1 METDPRRWIAVLR
14 ASHDRL
20 VAYVASLDE
29 EALGRPSMCT
39 DWTVAQ
45 VLSHLGSGAE
55 IGRETLGAAVTGRD
69 PAVDLEAVWAR
80 WNAMAPRQMA
90 TEFAIS
96 DRRLVE
102 TFEALDDAQLSGL
115 RLSLP
120 FLPEPIDIATLAAF
134 RLNEHALHS
143 WDVVAAIDHGAELA
157 PDAAVLLVD
166 RQPAFVALVG
176 RFLPRE
182 TRPADS
188 VTIAVATSDPAR
200 RFELDLGDSLALR
213 SLDVDGG
220 PAQLVI
226 PAEALVRLMAGRLR
240 PGWPA
245 AGIEPASGVTMD
257 ELRAAFP
264 GY

>member
-1 METDPRRWIAVLR
+1 METDPRRWIAVLP
-14 ASHDRL
+14 RL
-20 VAYVASLDE
+20 ARSTRRHVAGLDE

-55 IGRETLGAAVTGRD
+55 IGRETLGAAADGRD
-69 PAVDLEAVWAR
+69 PAVDVEAVWAR

-120 FLPEPIDIATLAAF
+120 FLAEPIDIATVAAF

-157 PDAAVLLVD
+157 PDAAALLVD
-166 RQPAFVALVG
+166 RQSDVRRPRRQLPA
-176 RFLPRE
+176 P
-182 TRPADS
+182 
-188 VTIAVATSDPAR
+188 
-200 RFELDLGDSLALR
+200 
-213 SLDVDGG
+213 
-220 PAQLVI
+220 
-226 PAEALVRLMAGRLR
+226 
-240 PGWPA
+240 
-245 AGIEPASGVTMD
+245 
-257 ELRAAFP
+257 
-264 GY
+264 